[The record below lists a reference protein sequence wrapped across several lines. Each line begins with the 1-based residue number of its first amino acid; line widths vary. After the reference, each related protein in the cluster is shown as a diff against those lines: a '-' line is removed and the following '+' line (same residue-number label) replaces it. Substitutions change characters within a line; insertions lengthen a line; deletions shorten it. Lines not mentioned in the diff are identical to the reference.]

1 DVGVSVV
8 DTTLG
13 RVLVSPSKAFD
24 GEWIS
29 TFVPGVPIAIAAA
42 VGQCRGQPLDGPWF
56 PEQVVTRDFD
66 TSQREEKCQSRL

>member
-42 VGQCRGQPLDGPWF
+42 VERLTATLPDGPWF